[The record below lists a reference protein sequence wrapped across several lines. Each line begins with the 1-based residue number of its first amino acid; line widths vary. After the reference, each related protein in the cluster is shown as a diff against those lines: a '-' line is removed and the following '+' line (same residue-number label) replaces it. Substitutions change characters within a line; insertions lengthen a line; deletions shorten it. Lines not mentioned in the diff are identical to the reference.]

1 MKILF
6 IKPPQEGFF
15 HTTERHYPTGL
26 LYLAEACREQNYE
39 IDLLD
44 CLTYK
49 NIPYIIQPSKLSK
62 IQKEKISDNLIF
74 DSYVHYGTSWENIEA
89 YIAESRPNVIGLSIM
104 FSCFYDTAYT
114 LAANIKRRFPE
125 ITIIAGGAHI
135 SILYRHSLD
144 NQSIDYCLRYEGEYT
159 LPLLLNKLAL
169 GKKPYAVPGIAF
181 RDTMH
186 PNDTTLGGYPIYYN
200 DSKMWI
206 NNLDVKTPAY
216 DLVDYSQYDNTV
228 SLITSRGCPYACSF
242 CSVHLSMGKKFR
254 SRSVERVVEEIEK
267 YWSLGV
273 RNFNIE
279 DDNFSLDIGRVEKI
293 FYILEQ
299 KGINASFSLLNGI
312 IASNITNKSMYIFAK
327 AGVKKMFFGLET
339 TSSQRL
345 QELKKTHTSLEIVKR
360 AICLAEQNHIQAGV
374 SLIIGFPNQS
384 LDQLLDEIATLI
396 WNDIPI
402 LAINPVYPIPE
413 TQMYRDCIDKG
424 VLNGCEDFI
433 TLGGDNFPIHNELLS
448 QVDLYYVWIAIR
460 ALCKWNIKDNHYL
473 SVNNIQTLECLKIIA
488 NKIGGCTVEN
498 TALGFKFIIPMHK
511 LHNEIYSASN
521 KILVDMITSMIYI
534 RTKCFMMCTCSENDG
549 KQILYLQERTN
560 LSVPNALFKLRL
572 ILNNRKI

>member
-26 LYLAEACREQNYE
+26 LYLAEACREKNYE

-62 IQKEKISDNLIF
+62 IQEEKISNNPIF
-74 DSYVHYGTSWENIEA
+74 NSYVHYGTGWEEIEA
-89 YIAESRPNVIGLSIM
+89 YIAKSSPNVIGLSIM
-104 FSCFYDTAYT
+104 FSCFYDTGYT
-114 LAANIKRRFPE
+114 LAINIKKRFPE

-144 NQSIDYCLRYEGEYT
+144 NQSIDYCLRYEGENT
-159 LPLLLNKLAL
+159 LPLLLDALTL

-181 RDTMH
+181 RDSVH
-186 PNDTTLGGYPIYYN
+186 PNNTTLGGYPIYCN
-200 DSKMWI
+200 DSKIWI
-206 NNLDVKTPAY
+206 DNLDVKTPAY

-254 SRSVERVVEEIEK
+254 YRSVECVVEEIEK

-279 DDNFSLDIGRVEKI
+279 DDNFSLDIGRAEKI

-299 KGINASFSLLNGI
+299 KGINASFRLLNGI
-312 IASNITNKSMYIFAK
+312 IASNVTNRSMHIFAR

-345 QELKKTHTSLEIVKR
+345 QELKKKHTSLKKVKR
-360 AICLAEQNHIQAGV
+360 AIYLAEQNHIQAGV

-396 WNDIPI
+396 RNDILI
-402 LAINPVYPIPE
+402 LAINPLYPIPE
-413 TQMYRDCIDKG
+413 TQMYQDCINQG
-424 VLNGCEDFI
+424 VLSGCEDFI

-448 QVDLYYVWIAIR
+448 QIDLYYIWIAIR
-460 ALCKWNIKDNHYL
+460 ALCKWNTKDNHYL
-473 SVNNIQTLECLKIIA
+473 TFNYIQTWECLKIIA
-488 NKIGGCTVEN
+488 NAIGECTVEN
-498 TALGFKFIIPMHK
+498 TVLGFKFIIPLYK
-511 LHNEIYSASN
+511 LHNEIYSAGN
-521 KILVDMITSMIYI
+521 KILMDMITSMIYI
-534 RTKCFMMCTCSENDG
+534 RTNCFMMCTCSENDG
-549 KQILYLQERTN
+549 KQILCLQERAN
-560 LSVPNALFKLRL
+560 INVPNALFKLRV
-572 ILNNRKI
+572 ILNKR